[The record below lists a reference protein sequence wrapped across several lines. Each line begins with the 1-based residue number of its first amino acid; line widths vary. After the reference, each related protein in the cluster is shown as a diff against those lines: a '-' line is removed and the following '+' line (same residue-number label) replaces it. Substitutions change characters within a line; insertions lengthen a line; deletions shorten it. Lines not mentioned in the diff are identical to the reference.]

1 MKKGYYLFLFVLLV
15 GLLFSPAI
23 ALSKG
28 ENGEKSKILIESHEL
43 KTPNDT
49 GKTNAIR
56 SAELINGLVLK
67 PGEIFSFN
75 KTIGETTKNRG
86 FTYGYFLGVDS
97 NGNKK
102 VYFDSGSG
110 LWRTSTAIFQAISDV
125 NFEIIE
131 RHIIYF
137 PESYT
142 MACNSALVKRGS
154 DLDFKFKN
162 NQNYSIKIEIFVD
175 ENALISIKIYKLD
188 PPEKN

>member
-1 MKKGYYLFLFVLLV
+1 MLLI

-28 ENGEKSKILIESHEL
+28 ENGEKSKILIELYEL

-56 SAELINGLVLK
+56 SAELINGLILK

-75 KTIGETTKNRG
+75 ETIGEVTKNRG

-110 LWRTSTAIFQAISDV
+110 LWRTSTAIFQAVSDA

-142 MACNSALVKRGS
+142 MACNSALVKRNSG
-154 DLDFKFKN
+154 LDFKFKN
-162 NQNYSIKIEIFVD
+162 NKSYSIEIETSTD
-175 ENALISIKIYKLD
+175 DSGLISITIYQLPKQ
-188 PPEKN
+188 N